1 MRSSNYK
8 LEYQGKQHPWV
19 DPKIV
24 FLASLISSAKYD
36 SKLTRS
42 LISLEIVE
50 WSKDRKVKK
59 DIREVL
65 DNPYP
70 E

>member
-50 WSKDRKVKK
+50 
-59 DIREVL
+59 
-65 DNPYP
+65 
-70 E
+70 